1 MKLPEMNRKIVGISI
16 IIFFVSIIP
25 LSYVHELGHSYI
37 CMMEGYTFDIQLGL
51 DGGRMVCHGEV
62 ENQILFRAIG
72 GVLAGTAAIIPLVA
86 FRQIRKYPA
95 VVIALLPLG
104 LGHYLNAG
112 IETVF
117 YKTYM
122 QDSVIWGMM
131 MGLFAFLMFI
141 GLATKYAKKK
151 VNLL

>member
-1 MKLPEMNRKIVGISI
+1 MNRKIVGISI
-16 IIFFVSIIP
+16 VIFFVSIIP

-37 CMMEGYTFDIQLGL
+37 CMMEGYDFDIELGV

-104 LGHYLNAG
+104 LGHFLNAG

-122 QDSVIWGMM
+122 QDTVIWGMV

>member
-1 MKLPEMNRKIVGISI
+1 MNRKIVGISI
-16 IIFFVSIIP
+16 VIFFISIIP

-37 CMMEGYTFDIQLGL
+37 CMMEGYDFDIELGV

-122 QDSVIWGMM
+122 QDSVIWGMV

>member
-1 MKLPEMNRKIVGISI
+1 MNKKIVGISI
-16 IIFFVSIIP
+16 IIFFISIIP

-37 CMMEGYTFDIQLGL
+37 CMMEGYDFDIELGV
-51 DGGRMVCHGEV
+51 DGGRMICHGEV
-62 ENQILFRAIG
+62 ENQIIFRAAG

-122 QDSVIWGMM
+122 QDTIIWGMF
-131 MGLFAFLMFI
+131 MGLFAFVIFI
-141 GLATKYAKKK
+141 GLATKYAKKEVK
-151 VNLL
+151 LL

>member
-1 MKLPEMNRKIVGISI
+1 MNRKIVGISI

-141 GLATKYAKKK
+141 GLSTKYAKKK

>member
-1 MKLPEMNRKIVGISI
+1 MPKMNRKIVCFSI

-25 LSYVHELGHSYI
+25 LSYVHELGHGYI
-37 CMMEGYTFDIQLGL
+37 CMAEGYEFEIELGV
-51 DGGRMVCHGEV
+51 DGGRMICHGEV
-62 ENQILFRAIG
+62 ENQILFRAAG
-72 GVLAGTAAIIPLVA
+72 GILAGTAAIIPLVA
-86 FRQIRKYPA
+86 FKQIKKYPV

-104 LGHYLNAG
+104 LGHFLNAG

-122 QDSVIWGMM
+122 QDTVIWGMI

-141 GLATKYAKKK
+141 GLATKYAKKE
-151 VNLL
+151 VSVC

>member
-1 MKLPEMNRKIVGISI
+1 MNGKIVGISLL
-16 IIFFVSIIP
+16 IFFACIIP

-37 CMMEGYTFDIQLGL
+37 CMMEGYTFDIELSL

-62 ENQILFRAIG
+62 ENQILFRAAAGI
-72 GVLAGTAAIIPLVA
+72 LAGTAAIIPLFA

-95 VVIALLPLG
+95 VVISLLPLG

-122 QDSVIWGMM
+122 QDSVIWGMF
-131 MGLFAFLMFI
+131 MGLYAFVIFI
-141 GLATKYAKKK
+141 GLATKYAKKEVK
-151 VNLL
+151 LL

>member
-1 MKLPEMNRKIVGISI
+1 MPKMNRKIVGISI
-16 IIFFVSIIP
+16 VIFFISIIP

-37 CMMEGYTFDIQLGL
+37 CMMEGYEFKIELGI

-62 ENQILFRAIG
+62 ENQILFRAAG
-72 GVLAGTAAIIPLVA
+72 GVLAGTAAIIPFIA
-86 FRQIRKYPA
+86 FKQIRKYPI
-95 VVIALLPLG
+95 VIIGLLPLG
-104 LGHYLNAG
+104 LGHFLNAV

-122 QDSVIWGMM
+122 QDTVIWGMI

-141 GLATKYAKKK
+141 GLAEKYAKKEVRK
-151 VNLL
+151 C

>member
-1 MKLPEMNRKIVGISI
+1 MPKMNRKIVGISI
-16 IIFFVSIIP
+16 VIFFVSIIP

-37 CMMEGYTFDIQLGL
+37 CMMEGYDFDIELGV

-104 LGHYLNAG
+104 LGHFLNAG
-112 IETVF
+112 IETAF

-122 QDSVIWGMM
+122 QDTIIWGMF
-131 MGLFAFLMFI
+131 MGLFAFVIFI
-141 GLATKYAKKK
+141 GLATRFGKKEASIC
-151 VNLL
+151 

>member
-1 MKLPEMNRKIVGISI
+1 MPKMNRKIVGISI
-16 IIFFVSIIP
+16 VIFFVSIIP

-37 CMMEGYTFDIQLGL
+37 CMMEGYDFDIELGV

-104 LGHYLNAG
+104 LGHFLNAG

-122 QDSVIWGMM
+122 QDTVIWGMV

-141 GLATKYAKKK
+141 GLATKYAKKE
-151 VNLL
+151 VSIC

>member
-1 MKLPEMNRKIVGISI
+1 MNRKIVGISI

>member
-1 MKLPEMNRKIVGISI
+1 MPKMNRKIVGISI
-16 IIFFVSIIP
+16 VIFFISIIP

-37 CMMEGYTFDIQLGL
+37 CMMEGYDFDIELGV

-104 LGHYLNAG
+104 LGHFLNAG

-122 QDSVIWGMM
+122 QDSVIWGMF
-131 MGLFAFLMFI
+131 MGLFAFVIFI
-141 GLATKYAKKK
+141 GLATKYAKKEVK
-151 VNLL
+151 LL

>member
-1 MKLPEMNRKIVGISI
+1 MNRKIVGISI
-16 IIFFVSIIP
+16 VIFFVSIIP

-37 CMMEGYTFDIQLGL
+37 CMMEGYDFDIELGV

-104 LGHYLNAG
+104 LGHFLNAG

-122 QDSVIWGMM
+122 QDTVIWGMI

-141 GLATKYAKKK
+141 GLATKYAKKE
-151 VNLL
+151 VSIC

>member
-1 MKLPEMNRKIVGISI
+1 MNRKIVGISI

-104 LGHYLNAG
+104 LGLSLIH
-112 IETVF
+112 I
-117 YKTYM
+117 
-122 QDSVIWGMM
+122 
-131 MGLFAFLMFI
+131 
-141 GLATKYAKKK
+141 
-151 VNLL
+151 

>member
-1 MKLPEMNRKIVGISI
+1 MPEMNRKIVGISI

-122 QDSVIWGMM
+122 QDSVIWGMV

-141 GLATKYAKKK
+141 GLSTKYAKKK

>member
-1 MKLPEMNRKIVGISI
+1 MPKMNRKIVGISI
-16 IIFFVSIIP
+16 VIFFVSIIP

-37 CMMEGYTFDIQLGL
+37 CMMEGYDFDIELGV
-51 DGGRMVCHGEV
+51 DGGRMICHGEV
-62 ENQILFRAIG
+62 ENQIVFRAAG
-72 GVLAGTAAIIPLVA
+72 GVLAGTAAIIPLIA

-104 LGHYLNAG
+104 LGHFFNAG

-117 YKTYM
+117 FETYM
-122 QDSVIWGMM
+122 QDTVIWGMV

-141 GLATKYAKKK
+141 GLATKYAKKE
-151 VNLL
+151 VSIC

>member
-1 MKLPEMNRKIVGISI
+1 MNRKIICVSI
-16 IIFFVSIIP
+16 VIFFACIIP

-37 CMMEGYTFDIQLGL
+37 CMMEGYNFDIKLGI
-51 DGGRMVCHGEV
+51 DGGRMVCHGEI
-62 ENQILFRAIG
+62 ENDILFRAAG

-104 LGHYLNAG
+104 LGHFLNAG
-112 IETVF
+112 IETAF

-122 QDSVIWGMM
+122 QDTIIWGMF
-131 MGLFAFLMFI
+131 MGLFAFVIFI
-141 GLATKYAKKK
+141 GLATKYAKKEASIC
-151 VNLL
+151 

>member
-1 MKLPEMNRKIVGISI
+1 MNRKIVGISI
-16 IIFFVSIIP
+16 VIFFVSIIP

-37 CMMEGYTFDIQLGL
+37 CMIEGYDFDIELSL
-51 DGGRMVCHGEV
+51 DGGRMACYGEV
-62 ENQILFRAIG
+62 ENQILFRAAG
-72 GVLAGTAAIIPLVA
+72 GVLAGTAAIIPLIA

-112 IETVF
+112 IETIF
-117 YKTYM
+117 FETYM
-122 QDSVIWGMM
+122 QDTVIWGMV

-141 GLATKYAKKK
+141 GLATKYAKKE
-151 VNLL
+151 VSVC

>member
-1 MKLPEMNRKIVGISI
+1 MNRKIVGISI
-16 IIFFVSIIP
+16 VIFFVCIIP

-37 CMMEGYTFDIQLGL
+37 CMMEDYEFEIELGI
-51 DGGRMVCHGEV
+51 DGGRMICHGEV
-62 ENQILFRAIG
+62 ENQILFRAVG
-72 GVLAGTAAIIPLVA
+72 GVLAGTAAIIPLIA

-104 LGHYLNAG
+104 LGHFFNAG

-117 YKTYM
+117 FETYM
-122 QDSVIWGMM
+122 QDSVVWGMV

-141 GLATKYAKKK
+141 GLATKYAKKE
-151 VNLL
+151 VNSL